1 MPDKMRG
8 GGSTYQKKEGQGE
21 SGEKKKTRQTDPCY
35 ICKELGHWAPDCPKK
50 DLCYKCGKFGHWA
63 NKCTE
68 DEEDQQFVKEVQ
80 KLEKKPQEPRT
91 SGTHQTKP
99 LVKEG
104 DKKEK
109 KEHNRENPGPSTT
122 HKRKLSLMTDK
133 AQKKK
138 K

>member
-1 MPDKMRG
+1 MRG

-63 NKCTE
+63 NQCTE
-68 DEEDQQFVKEVQ
+68 DEEDQQFVKEEQ
-80 KLEKKPQEPRT
+80 KLEKKPQEPKI

-99 LVKEG
+99 PVKEG

-109 KEHNRENPGPSTT
+109 KKEENRENPGPSTT